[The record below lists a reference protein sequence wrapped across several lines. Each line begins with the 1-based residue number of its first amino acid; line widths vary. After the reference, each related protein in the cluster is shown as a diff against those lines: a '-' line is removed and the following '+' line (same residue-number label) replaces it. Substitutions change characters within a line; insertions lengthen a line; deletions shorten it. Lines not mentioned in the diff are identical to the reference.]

1 MDMQK
6 FKAGIYLDQGT
17 FKSFVPAFINRE
29 WEINDMHVL
38 SLLSKADRM
47 LGRLDMFSEHI
58 PNIDLFISMHIAK
71 EATQSSRIEGT
82 QTNIQQAV
90 MPEESVPLD
99 QRDDWAE
106 IQNYISAMNHAIP
119 RMEELPLSSR
129 LIREIHGE
137 LMKGVRGKNKQ
148 PGEFRTSQNWIGGSN
163 INDAVFVPPPFA
175 KIPELM
181 SDIEMFIHN
190 PKTLLPDLLKIA
202 IIHYQFETIHPFNDG
217 NGRTGRLLI
226 TLYLVSKGLLKQPVL
241 YMSDYLE
248 RNRNSYYSS
257 ITKVRTEN
265 DITQWLCFFL
275 QGIIETAEK
284 GVNTFNSILELE
296 KENESI
302 IQLMGSRS
310 ANAMTVVKDLY
321 IRPVIDAKRV
331 SDLCGI
337 TMQSAYNLIDDLEA
351 RGILSEITHGK
362 RNRLYAMKSYMELFN

>member
-1 MDMQK
+1 MTRN

-17 FKSFVPAFINRE
+17 YKSFIPYPINRE
-29 WEINDMHVL
+29 WEIGDMRIL

-58 PNIDLFISMHIAK
+58 PNIDLFIAMHIAK

-99 QRDDWAE
+99 QRDDWSE
-106 IQNYISAMNHAIP
+106 IQNYISAMNIAIT
-119 RMEELPLSSR
+119 RLENLPLSSR
-129 LIREIHGE
+129 LIREIHAE

-148 PGEFRTSQNWIGGSN
+148 PGEFRTSQNWIGGAN

-175 KIPELM
+175 KVPELM

-190 PKTLLPDLLKIA
+190 SKTLLPDLLKIA

-226 TLYLVSKGLLKQPVL
+226 TLYLVSKGLLKRPVL

-248 RNRNSYYSS
+248 RHRNLYYTA

-265 DITQWLCFFL
+265 DVAQWLIFFL

-284 GVNTFNSILELE
+284 GVVTFNKILELE
-296 KENESI
+296 RENETV
-302 IQLMGSRS
+302 IQQMGSRS
-310 ANAMTVVKDLY
+310 ANAMIIIKNLY
-321 IRPVIDAKRV
+321 IHPIIDAKRV
-331 SDLCGI
+331 ANLCGI
-337 TMQSAYNLIDDLEA
+337 TSQSAYNLIEDLKDRE
-351 RGILSEITHGK
+351 ILSEITGGK
-362 RNRLYAMKSYMELFN
+362 RNRLYAMKRYLDLFN

>member
-1 MDMQK
+1 MLK
-6 FKAGIYLDQGT
+6 FKAGTYLDQGT
-17 FKSFVPAFINRE
+17 YKSFVPGFINRE
-29 WEINDMHVL
+29 WEIGDMHVL
-38 SLLSKADRM
+38 SLLSMADRM

-58 PNIDLFISMHIAK
+58 PNIDLFIAMHIAK

-106 IQNYISAMNHAIP
+106 IQNYISAMNLAIP

-129 LIREIHGE
+129 LIREIHAE

-148 PGEFRTSQNWIGGSN
+148 PGEFRTSQNWIGGLS
-163 INDAVFVPPPFA
+163 INDAVFVPPPYA

-226 TLYLVSKGLLKQPVL
+226 TLYLVSKGLLKRPVL

-248 RNRNSYYSS
+248 RHRNSYYSS

-275 QGIIETAEK
+275 QGIVETAEK

-296 KENESI
+296 KENETI
-302 IQLMGSRS
+302 IQQMGSRS
-310 ANAMTVVKDLY
+310 ANAMTVVKELY
-321 IRPVIDAKRV
+321 IRPIIDAKRV

-337 TMQSAYNLIDDLEA
+337 TLQSAYNLIADLKD
-351 RGILSEITHGK
+351 RGILSEITKGK
-362 RNRLYAMKSYMELFN
+362 RNRLYAMKRYMELFN

>member
-1 MDMQK
+1 MRE

-17 FKSFVPAFINRE
+17 YKSFIPSFINRE
-29 WEINDMHVL
+29 WQISDMRIL

-106 IQNYISAMNHAIP
+106 IQNYISAMNLAIP
-119 RMEELPLSSR
+119 RMQNLPLSSR
-129 LIREIHGE
+129 LIREIHAE

-163 INDAVFVPPPFA
+163 INDAIFVPPPFA

-202 IIHYQFETIHPFNDG
+202 LIHYQFETIHPFNDG

-226 TLYLVSKGLLKQPVL
+226 TLYLVSKGLLKRPVL

-248 RNRNSYYSS
+248 RHRNSYYTS

-265 DITQWLCFFL
+265 DITQWILFFL

-284 GVNTFNSILELE
+284 GVTTFNRILELE
-296 KENESI
+296 RENESI
-302 IQLMGSRS
+302 IQQMGSRS
-310 ANAMTVVKDLY
+310 ANAMIVVKDLY
-321 IRPVIDAKRV
+321 LRPIIDAKRV
-331 SDLCGI
+331 VNLCGV
-337 TMQSAYNLIDDLEA
+337 TSQSAYNLIEDLKE
-351 RGILSEITHGK
+351 RGILYEITGGK
-362 RNRLYAMKSYMELFN
+362 RNRLYSMKQYLDLFN

>member
-1 MDMQK
+1 MLK
-6 FKAGIYLDQGT
+6 FKAGTYLDQGT
-17 FKSFVPAFINRE
+17 YKSFVPGFINRE
-29 WEINDMHVL
+29 WEIGDMHVL
-38 SLLSKADRM
+38 SLLSMADRM

-58 PNIDLFISMHIAK
+58 PNIDLFIAMHIAK
-71 EATQSSRIEGT
+71 EATQSSRIEGA

-106 IQNYISAMNHAIP
+106 IQNYISAMNLAIP

-129 LIREIHGE
+129 LIREIHAE

-148 PGEFRTSQNWIGGSN
+148 PGEFRTSQNWIGGLS
-163 INDAVFVPPPFA
+163 INDAVFVPPPYA
-175 KIPELM
+175 EIPELM

-226 TLYLVSKGLLKQPVL
+226 TLYLMSKGLLKRPVL

-248 RNRNSYYSS
+248 RHQNSYYSS

-296 KENESI
+296 KENETI
-302 IQLMGSRS
+302 IQQMGSRS
-310 ANAMTVVKDLY
+310 ANAMTVVKELY
-321 IRPVIDAKRV
+321 IRPIIDAKRV

-337 TMQSAYNLIDDLEA
+337 TLQSAYNLIADLKD
-351 RGILSEITHGK
+351 RGILSEITKGK
-362 RNRLYAMKSYMELFN
+362 RNRLYAMKQYMELFN

>member
-1 MDMQK
+1 MQK
-6 FKAGIYLDQGT
+6 FKAGIYLNQGT
-17 FKSFVPAFINRE
+17 YKSFVPSIINRE
-29 WEINDMHVL
+29 WEMNDMQVL

-106 IQNYISAMNHAIP
+106 IQNYISAMNLAIP

-226 TLYLVSKGLLKQPVL
+226 TLYLVSKGLLKRPVL

-248 RNRNSYYSS
+248 RHRNSYYSS

-275 QGIIETAEK
+275 QGIVETAEK

-310 ANAMTVVKDLY
+310 ANAMTVVKELY

-337 TMQSAYNLIDDLEA
+337 TLQSAYNLIADLKD
-351 RGILSEITHGK
+351 RGILTEITHGK
-362 RNRLYAMKSYMELFN
+362 RNRLYAMKQYMDLFN

>member
-1 MDMQK
+1 MRE

-17 FKSFVPAFINRE
+17 YKSFIPSFINRE
-29 WEINDMHVL
+29 WQIGDMRIL

-106 IQNYISAMNHAIP
+106 IQNYISAMNLAIP
-119 RMEELPLSSR
+119 RMQNLPLSSR
-129 LIREIHGE
+129 LIREIHAE

-148 PGEFRTSQNWIGGSN
+148 PGEFRTSQNWIEGTN

-202 IIHYQFETIHPFNDG
+202 LIHYQFETIHPFNDG

-226 TLYLVSKGLLKQPVL
+226 TLYLVSKGLLKRPVL

-248 RNRNSYYSS
+248 RHRNSYYTS

-265 DITQWLCFFL
+265 DITQWLLFFL

-284 GVNTFNSILELE
+284 GVTTFNRILELE
-296 KENESI
+296 RENESV
-302 IQLMGSRS
+302 IQQMGSRS
-310 ANAMTVVKDLY
+310 ANAMIVVKDLY
-321 IRPVIDAKRV
+321 LRPIIDAKRV
-331 SDLCGI
+331 ANLCGI
-337 TMQSAYNLIDDLEA
+337 TSQSAYNLIEDLKD
-351 RGILSEITHGK
+351 RGILFEITGGK
-362 RNRLYAMKSYMELFN
+362 RNRLYAMKQYLDLFN

>member
-1 MDMQK
+1 MQK
-6 FKAGIYLDQGT
+6 FKAGTYLGQGT
-17 FKSFVPAFINRE
+17 YKSFIPAFINRE
-29 WEINDMHVL
+29 WEIGDMQVL

-58 PNIDLFISMHIAK
+58 PNIDLFIAMHIAK

-106 IQNYISAMNHAIP
+106 IQNYISAMNLAIP

-163 INDAVFVPPPFA
+163 INDAIFVPPPFA
-175 KIPELM
+175 HIPELM

-226 TLYLVSKGLLKQPVL
+226 TLYLVSKGLLKRPVL

-248 RNRNSYYSS
+248 RHRNSYYSS

-265 DITQWLCFFL
+265 DITQWFCFFL

-296 KENESI
+296 KDNEAI
-302 IQLMGSRS
+302 IQQMGSRS

-321 IRPVIDAKRV
+321 IRPIIDAKRI

-337 TMQSAYNLIDDLEA
+337 TLQSAYNLITDLKD
-351 RGILSEITHGK
+351 RGILSEITKGK
-362 RNRLYAMKSYMELFN
+362 RNRLYAMKQYMDLFN

>member
-1 MDMQK
+1 MQQ
-6 FKAGIYLDQGT
+6 FRAGVYLDQGT
-17 FKSFVPAFINRE
+17 YKSFVPTPINRE
-29 WEINDMHVL
+29 WVVNDMHVL

-58 PNIDLFISMHIAK
+58 PNIDLFIRMHIAK

-82 QTNIQQAV
+82 QTTIQQAV

-106 IQNYISAMNHAIP
+106 IQNYISAMNLAIP
-119 RMEELPLSSR
+119 RMEDLPLSSR
-129 LIREIHGE
+129 LIREVHAE

-148 PGEFRTSQNWIGGSN
+148 PGEFRASQNWIGGSN

-175 KIPELM
+175 MIPELM
-181 SDIEMFIHN
+181 SDIELFIHN

-226 TLYLVSKGLLKQPVL
+226 TLYLVSKGLLKRPVL

-248 RNRNSYYSS
+248 KHRNSYYTS
-257 ITKVRTEN
+257 ITKVRSNN

-275 QGIIETAEK
+275 QGIIETAET
-284 GVNTFNSILELE
+284 GVNTFNRILELE

-302 IQLMGSRS
+302 IQQMGSRS

-321 IRPVIDAKRV
+321 IRPIIDAKRV
-331 SDLCGI
+331 CQICG
-337 TMQSAYNLIDDLEA
+337 TSLASAYNLIADLES
-351 RGILSEITHGK
+351 RGILSEITGGK
-362 RNRLYAMKSYMELFN
+362 RNCLYAMQKYMTLFN

>member
-1 MDMQK
+1 MQK
-6 FKAGIYLDQGT
+6 FKAGVYIDQGT
-17 FKSFVPAFINRE
+17 YKSFVPEIINRE
-29 WEINDMHVL
+29 WEINDMHML

-58 PNIDLFISMHIAK
+58 PNIDLFIAMHIVK
-71 EATQSSRIEGT
+71 EATQSSGIEGT

-106 IQNYISAMNHAIP
+106 VQNYISAMNLAIP

-202 IIHYQFETIHPFNDG
+202 IIHYQFEIIHPFNDG

-226 TLYLVSKGLLKQPVL
+226 TLYLVSKGLLKRPVL

-248 RNRNSYYSS
+248 RHRNSYYSS

-265 DITQWLCFFL
+265 DIIQWLCFFL

-296 KENESI
+296 KENEAI
-302 IQLMGSRS
+302 IQQMGSRS

-337 TMQSAYNLIDDLEA
+337 TLQSAYNLIADLKD

-362 RNRLYAMKSYMELFN
+362 RNRLYAMKRYMDLFN

>member
-1 MDMQK
+1 MRE

-17 FKSFVPAFINRE
+17 YKSFIPSFINRE
-29 WEINDMHVL
+29 WQIGDMRIL

-106 IQNYISAMNHAIP
+106 IQNYISAMNLAIP
-119 RMEELPLSSR
+119 RMQNLPLSSR
-129 LIREIHGE
+129 LIREIHAE
-137 LMKGVRGKNKQ
+137 LMKGVCGKNKP
-148 PGEFRTSQNWIGGSN
+148 PGEFRTSQNWIGGTN

-202 IIHYQFETIHPFNDG
+202 LIHYQFETIHPFNDG

-226 TLYLVSKGLLKQPVL
+226 TLYLVSKGLLKRPVL

-248 RNRNSYYSS
+248 RHRNSYYTS

-265 DITQWLCFFL
+265 DITQWLLFFL

-284 GVNTFNSILELE
+284 GVTTFNRILELE
-296 KENESI
+296 RENESV
-302 IQLMGSRS
+302 IQQMGSRS
-310 ANAMTVVKDLY
+310 ANAMIVVKDLY
-321 IRPVIDAKRV
+321 LRPIIDAKRV
-331 SDLCGI
+331 ANLCGI
-337 TMQSAYNLIDDLEA
+337 TSQSAYNLIEDLKD
-351 RGILSEITHGK
+351 RGILFEITGGK
-362 RNRLYAMKSYMELFN
+362 RNRLYAMKQYLDLFN

>member
-1 MDMQK
+1 MRE

-17 FKSFVPAFINRE
+17 YKSFIPSFINRE
-29 WEINDMHVL
+29 WQISDMRIL

-106 IQNYISAMNHAIP
+106 IQNYISAMNLAIP
-119 RMEELPLSSR
+119 RMQNLPLSSR
-129 LIREIHGE
+129 LIREIHAE

-148 PGEFRTSQNWIGGSN
+148 PGEFRTSQNWIGGTN

-202 IIHYQFETIHPFNDG
+202 LIHYQFETIHPFNDG

-226 TLYLVSKGLLKQPVL
+226 TLYLVSKGLLKRPVL

-248 RNRNSYYSS
+248 RHRNSYYTS

-265 DITQWLCFFL
+265 DITQWLLFFL

-284 GVNTFNSILELE
+284 GVTTFNRILELE
-296 KENESI
+296 RENESV
-302 IQLMGSRS
+302 IQQMGSRS
-310 ANAMTVVKDLY
+310 ANAMIVVKDLY
-321 IRPVIDAKRV
+321 LRPIIDAKRV
-331 SDLCGI
+331 ANLCGI
-337 TMQSAYNLIDDLEA
+337 TSQSAYNLIEDLKD
-351 RGILSEITHGK
+351 RGILFEITGGK
-362 RNRLYAMKSYMELFN
+362 RNRLYAMKQYLDLFN

>member
-1 MDMQK
+1 MRE

-17 FKSFVPAFINRE
+17 YKSFIPSFINRE
-29 WEINDMHVL
+29 WQIGDMRIL

-106 IQNYISAMNHAIP
+106 IQNYISAMNLAIP
-119 RMEELPLSSR
+119 RMQNLPLSSR
-129 LIREIHGE
+129 LIREIHAE

-202 IIHYQFETIHPFNDG
+202 LIHYQFETIHPFNDG

-226 TLYLVSKGLLKQPVL
+226 TLYLVSKGLLKRPVL

-248 RNRNSYYSS
+248 RHRNSYYSS

-265 DITQWLCFFL
+265 DIAQWLLFFL

-284 GVNTFNSILELE
+284 GVTTFNRILELE
-296 KENESI
+296 RENESV
-302 IQLMGSRS
+302 IQQMGSRS
-310 ANAMTVVKDLY
+310 ANAMIVVKDLY
-321 IRPVIDAKRV
+321 LRPIIDAKRIAN
-331 SDLCGI
+331 LCGI
-337 TMQSAYNLIDDLEA
+337 TSQSAYNLIEDLKD
-351 RGILSEITHGK
+351 RGILFEITGGK
-362 RNRLYAMKSYMELFN
+362 RNRLYAMKQYLDLFN

>member
-1 MDMQK
+1 MLK

-17 FKSFVPAFINRE
+17 YKSFVPCFINRE
-29 WEINDMHVL
+29 WEMNDMHVL

-106 IQNYISAMNHAIP
+106 IQNYISAMNLAIP

-226 TLYLVSKGLLKQPVL
+226 TLYLVSKGLLKRPVL
-241 YMSDYLE
+241 YMSEYLE
-248 RNRNSYYSS
+248 RHRNSYYSS

-302 IQLMGSRS
+302 IQQMGSRS
-310 ANAMTVVKDLY
+310 ANAMTIVKELY
-321 IRPVIDAKRV
+321 IRPIIDARRV

-337 TMQSAYNLIDDLEA
+337 TMQSAYNLIADLKD
-351 RGILSEITHGK
+351 RGILSEITQGK
-362 RNRLYAMKSYMELFN
+362 RNRLYAMKRYMDLFN

>member
-1 MDMQK
+1 MQQ
-6 FKAGIYLDQGT
+6 FKAGHYLDQGT
-17 FKSFVPAFINRE
+17 YKSFVPSFINRV
-29 WEINDMHVL
+29 WTISDMRVL

-106 IQNYISAMNHAIP
+106 IQNYISAMNQAIP
-119 RMEELPLSSR
+119 LMEDLPLSAR
-129 LIREIHGE
+129 LIREVHSE

-163 INDAVFVPPPFA
+163 INDAVFVPPPYA
-175 KIPELM
+175 MIPELM
-181 SDIEMFIHN
+181 SDIELFIHN
-190 PKTLLPDLLKIA
+190 SKTLLPDLIKIA
-202 IIHYQFETIHPFNDG
+202 LIHYQFETIHPFNDG

-226 TLYLVSKGLLKQPVL
+226 TLYLVSKGLLKRPVL

-248 RNRNSYYSS
+248 RHRNSYYSS
-257 ITKVRTEN
+257 ITKVRTDN

-275 QGIIETAEK
+275 EGIIETAEK
-284 GVNTFNSILELE
+284 GVITFNSILELE
-296 KENESI
+296 EENESI
-302 IQLMGSRS
+302 IQKMGSRS
-310 ANAMTVVKDLY
+310 ANAMTIVKELY
-321 IRPVIDAKRV
+321 IRPIIDAKKV
-331 SDLCGI
+331 SELCGI
-337 TMQSAYNLIDDLEA
+337 SLASAYNLIDDLEA
-351 RGILSEITHGK
+351 KGILSEVTGGK
-362 RNRLYAMKSYMELFN
+362 RNCLYAMKKYMELFG

>member
-1 MDMQK
+1 MQK
-6 FKAGIYLDQGT
+6 FKAGTYLDQGT
-17 FKSFVPAFINRE
+17 YKSFIPAFINRE
-29 WEINDMHVL
+29 WEIGDMQVL

-58 PNIDLFISMHIAK
+58 PNIDLFIAMHIAK

-106 IQNYISAMNHAIP
+106 IQNYISAMNLAIP

-163 INDAVFVPPPFA
+163 INDAIFVPPPFA
-175 KIPELM
+175 HIPELM

-226 TLYLVSKGLLKQPVL
+226 TLYLVSKGLLKRPVL

-248 RNRNSYYSS
+248 RHRNSYYSS

-265 DITQWLCFFL
+265 DITQWFCFFL

-296 KENESI
+296 KDNEAI
-302 IQLMGSRS
+302 IQQMGSRS

-321 IRPVIDAKRV
+321 IRPIIDAKRI

-337 TMQSAYNLIDDLEA
+337 TLQSAYNLITDLKD
-351 RGILSEITHGK
+351 RGILSEITKGK
-362 RNRLYAMKSYMELFN
+362 RNRLYAMKQYMDLFN

>member
-1 MDMQK
+1 MQK
-6 FKAGIYLDQGT
+6 FQAGIYLDQGT
-17 FKSFVPAFINRE
+17 YKSFVPNIINRE
-29 WEINDMHVL
+29 WEMNDMHVL
-38 SLLSKADRM
+38 SLLSQADRM

-106 IQNYISAMNHAIP
+106 IQNYISAMNLAIP

-226 TLYLVSKGLLKQPVL
+226 TLYLVSKGLLKRPVL

-248 RNRNSYYSS
+248 RHRNSYYSS
-257 ITKVRTEN
+257 ITRVRTEN

-296 KENESI
+296 KENETI
-302 IQLMGSRS
+302 IQRMGSRS
-310 ANAMTVVKDLY
+310 ANAMTVIKDLY

-337 TMQSAYNLIDDLEA
+337 TLQSAYNLIDDLEA

-362 RNRLYAMKSYMELFN
+362 RNRLYAMKKYMDLFN

>member
-1 MDMQK
+1 MQK
-6 FKAGIYLDQGT
+6 FKAGIFLDQGT
-17 FKSFVPAFINRE
+17 FKSFVPSFINRE
-29 WEINDMHVL
+29 WEITDMHVL

-58 PNIDLFISMHIAK
+58 PNIDLFIAMHIVK
-71 EATQSSRIEGT
+71 EATQSSGIEGT

-106 IQNYISAMNHAIP
+106 VQNYISAMNHAIP

-129 LIREIHGE
+129 LIREIHEE

-226 TLYLVSKGLLKQPVL
+226 TLYLVSMGLLKRPVL

-248 RNRNSYYSS
+248 RHRNTYYSS

-296 KENESI
+296 KENESV
-302 IQLMGSRS
+302 IQQMGSRS
-310 ANAMTVVKDLY
+310 ANAMIVVKDLY

-331 SDLCGI
+331 TVLCSI
-337 TMQSAYNLIDDLEA
+337 TSQSAYNLIADLVD
-351 RGILSEITHGK
+351 RGILTEITHGK
-362 RNRLYAMKSYMELFN
+362 RNRLYAMKRYMDLFN

>member
-1 MDMQK
+1 MQE
-6 FKAGIYLDQGT
+6 FKAGIYLDHGT
-17 FKSFVPAFINRE
+17 YKSFIPSFINRE
-29 WEINDMHVL
+29 WQISDMRIL

-106 IQNYISAMNHAIP
+106 IQNYISAMNLAIP
-119 RMEELPLSSR
+119 RMQNLPLSSR
-129 LIREIHGE
+129 LIREIHAE

-163 INDAVFVPPPFA
+163 INDAIFVPPPFA

-202 IIHYQFETIHPFNDG
+202 LIHYQFETIHPFNDG

-226 TLYLVSKGLLKQPVL
+226 TLYLVGKGLLKRPVL

-248 RNRNSYYSS
+248 RHRNSYYTS

-265 DITQWLCFFL
+265 DITQWILFFL

-284 GVNTFNSILELE
+284 GVTTFNRILELE
-296 KENESI
+296 RENESI
-302 IQLMGSRS
+302 IQQMGSRS
-310 ANAMTVVKDLY
+310 ANAMIVVKDLY
-321 IRPVIDAKRV
+321 LRPIIDAKRV
-331 SDLCGI
+331 ANLCGV
-337 TMQSAYNLIDDLEA
+337 TSQSAYNLIEDLKE
-351 RGILSEITHGK
+351 RGILHEITGGK
-362 RNRLYAMKSYMELFN
+362 RNRLYSMKQYLDLFN

>member
-1 MDMQK
+1 MQK
-6 FKAGIYLDQGT
+6 FKAGVYIDQGT
-17 FKSFVPAFINRE
+17 YKSFVPEIINRE
-29 WEINDMHVL
+29 WEINDMHML

-58 PNIDLFISMHIAK
+58 PNIDLFIAMHIVK
-71 EATQSSRIEGT
+71 EATQSSGIEGT

-106 IQNYISAMNHAIP
+106 VQNYISAMNLAIP

-226 TLYLVSKGLLKQPVL
+226 TLYLVSKGLLKRPVL

-248 RNRNSYYSS
+248 RHRNSYYSS

-265 DITQWLCFFL
+265 DIIQWLCFFL

-296 KENESI
+296 KENEAI
-302 IQLMGSRS
+302 IQQMGSRS

-337 TMQSAYNLIDDLEA
+337 TLQSAYNLIADLKD

-362 RNRLYAMKSYMELFN
+362 RNRLYAMKRYMDLFN

>member
-1 MDMQK
+1 MQE
-6 FKAGIYLDQGT
+6 FKAGLYLDQGT
-17 FKSFVPAFINRE
+17 YKSFIPSLINRE
-29 WEINDMHVL
+29 WQIGDMRIL

-106 IQNYISAMNHAIP
+106 IQNYISAMNLAIP
-119 RMEELPLSSR
+119 RMQNLPLSSR
-129 LIREIHGE
+129 LIREIHAE

-202 IIHYQFETIHPFNDG
+202 LIHYQFETIHPFNDG

-226 TLYLVSKGLLKQPVL
+226 TLYLVSKGLLKRPVL

-248 RNRNSYYSS
+248 RHRNSYYTS

-265 DITQWLCFFL
+265 DITQWLLFFL

-284 GVNTFNSILELE
+284 GVTTFNRILELE
-296 KENESI
+296 RENESV
-302 IQLMGSRS
+302 IQQMGSRS
-310 ANAMTVVKDLY
+310 ANAMIVVKDLY
-321 IRPVIDAKRV
+321 LRPIIDAKRIAN
-331 SDLCGI
+331 LCGV
-337 TMQSAYNLIDDLEA
+337 TSQSAYNLIEDLKD
-351 RGILSEITHGK
+351 RGILFEITGGK
-362 RNRLYAMKSYMELFN
+362 RNRLYAMKQYLDLFN

>member
-1 MDMQK
+1 MKQ
-6 FKAGIYLDQGT
+6 FKAGVYLDQGT
-17 FKSFVPAFINRE
+17 YKSFVPTFINRE
-29 WEINDMHVL
+29 WAVSDMHML

-58 PNIDLFISMHIAK
+58 PNIDLFIRMHIAK

-106 IQNYISAMNHAIP
+106 IQNYISAMNLAIP

-226 TLYLVSKGLLKQPVL
+226 TLYLVSKGLLKRPVL

-248 RNRNSYYSS
+248 KHRNSYYAS
-257 ITKVRTEN
+257 ITKVRTDN

-296 KENESI
+296 KENESV
-302 IQLMGSRS
+302 IQQMGSRS
-310 ANAMTVVKDLY
+310 ANAMSVVKDLY
-321 IRPVIDAKRV
+321 IQPVIDAKRV
-331 SDLCGI
+331 SQICGI
-337 TMQSAYNLIDDLEA
+337 SSGSAYNLIADLED
-351 RGILSEITHGK
+351 RGILSEITRGK
-362 RNRLYAMKSYMELFN
+362 RNRLYAMTRYMELFS

>member
-1 MDMQK
+1 MQK
-6 FKAGIYLDQGT
+6 FKAGIYLNQGT
-17 FKSFVPAFINRE
+17 YKSFVPSIINRE
-29 WEINDMHVL
+29 GEMNDMQVL

-106 IQNYISAMNHAIP
+106 IQNYISAMNLAIP

-226 TLYLVSKGLLKQPVL
+226 TLYLVSKGLLKRPVL

-248 RNRNSYYSS
+248 RHRNSYYSS

-275 QGIIETAEK
+275 QGIVETAEK

-310 ANAMTVVKDLY
+310 ANAMTVVKELY

-337 TMQSAYNLIDDLEA
+337 TLQSAYNLIADLKD
-351 RGILSEITHGK
+351 RGILTEITHGK
-362 RNRLYAMKSYMELFN
+362 RNRLYAMKQYMDLFN

>member
-1 MDMQK
+1 MQK
-6 FKAGIYLDQGT
+6 FQAGIYLDQGSY
-17 FKSFVPAFINRE
+17 KSFVPNFINRE

-58 PNIDLFISMHIAK
+58 PNIDLFIAMHIAK

-106 IQNYISAMNHAIP
+106 IQNYISAMNVAIP

-129 LIREIHGE
+129 LIREIHSE

-226 TLYLVSKGLLKQPVL
+226 TLYLVSKGLLKCPVL

-248 RNRNSYYSS
+248 RHRNSYYSS
-257 ITKVRTEN
+257 ITKVRSEN

-296 KENESI
+296 KENEAI
-302 IQLMGSRS
+302 IQQMGSRS

-331 SDLCGI
+331 SELCDI
-337 TMQSAYNLIDDLEA
+337 TLQSAYNLIADLED

-362 RNRLYAMKSYMELFN
+362 RNRLYAMKRYMDLFN